1 MEKNTKIFIDMIKQ
15 IGEVAYSNHIFKTG
29 SLDRRFCGSSKK
41 QTAYFPQRLKVLVD
55 CNYIWLVG

>member
-29 SLDRRFCGSSKK
+29 SLERRFCGSSKK

-55 CNYIWLVG
+55 CN